1 MMNAEAGRSDSFW
14 WWMAWLIV
22 TAVTLMVML
31 SLFYWY
37 PGLNIGPQ
45 QPIYF
50 SHRVHAGVKEI
61 NCRFCHP
68 YVERSTQAGIPEV
81 SKCFFCHSYIIPQH
95 PQIVK
100 EREHLDTGKPMQW
113 LRIFYLPDYVK
124 FNHERHIRRGFDCS
138 RCHGDVK
145 VKDRLERVEFEM
157 GFCIGCHR
165 ENKAQLDCWL
175 ACHN

>member
-1 MMNAEAGRSDSFW
+1 MMNPEIERRDNSRG
-14 WWMAWLIV
+14 WMAWLIV
-22 TAVTLMVML
+22 TALVLTAML
-31 SLFYWY
+31 YLYYWY
-37 PGLNIGPQ
+37 PELGIGPQ

-68 YVERSTQAGIPEV
+68 YVERSVHAGLPEV
-81 SKCFFCHSYIIPQH
+81 SKCFFCHTYIIPQH

-100 EREHLDTGKPMQW
+100 EREHLDSGNPMQW
-113 LRIFYLPDYVK
+113 VRLFYLPDYVK
-124 FNHERHIRRGFDCS
+124 FNHERHIRRKFDCS
-138 RCHGDVK
+138 TCHGDVK
-145 VKDRLERVEFEM
+145 TRDRLERVEFQME
-157 GFCIGCHR
+157 FCVSCHR

>member
-1 MMNAEAGRSDSFW
+1 MTEKAASNRAAIKW
-14 WWMAWLIV
+14 YLWLTVI
-22 TAVTLMVML
+22 AAFIFIML
-31 SLFYWY
+31 YLYY
-37 PGLNIGPQ
+37 ILPHKLIGPR

-68 YVERSTQAGIPEV
+68 YVERSVHAGLPEV
-81 SKCFFCHSYIIPQH
+81 SKCFFCHTYIIPQH

-100 EREHLDTGKPMQW
+100 EREHLETGKPMQW
-113 LRIFYLPDYVK
+113 VRIFYLPDYVK
-124 FNHERHIRRGFDCS
+124 FNHERHIRRKFDCS
-138 RCHGDVK
+138 KCHGDVK
-145 VKDRLERVEFEM
+145 TMDRLERVEFEM
-157 GFCIGCHR
+157 GFCVSCHR